1 MRSGVADTPERDEW
15 KEAVGSTLTH
25 HGPCCDRARAWLIAM
40 GRSYDFS
47 STDGLALA
55 GPRWITQRWAWG
67 PIQWPVAWCEA
78 VKAETIDCGVF
89 GAFALEL
96 FRAKGIEAY
105 PGQLLRGCAEE
116 RISHWRRKWDAIP
129 TAFNWIGTRVVYHE
143 VSVVRT
149 EADQARIYDPTEG
162 FWLEPGTQSGH
173 HGHLAIRAEIPM
185 TLKWGEHELVN
196 GRWTATALASGSE

>member
-1 MRSGVADTPERDEW
+1 
-15 KEAVGSTLTH
+15 
-25 HGPCCDRARAWLIAM
+25 
-40 GRSYDFS
+40 
-47 STDGLALA
+47 
-55 GPRWITQRWAWG
+55 
-67 PIQWPVAWCEA
+67 VAWCEA

-149 EADQARIYDPTEG
+149 EADRSQRLWRFDA
-162 FWLEPGTQSGH
+162 Q
-173 HGHLAIRAEIPM
+173 
-185 TLKWGEHELVN
+185 
-196 GRWTATALASGSE
+196 GRNPQIVLTKVKPIGYHA

>member
-1 MRSGVADTPERDEW
+1 
-15 KEAVGSTLTH
+15 
-25 HGPCCDRARAWLIAM
+25 
-40 GRSYDFS
+40 
-47 STDGLALA
+47 
-55 GPRWITQRWAWG
+55 
-67 PIQWPVAWCEA
+67 
-78 VKAETIDCGVF
+78 
-89 GAFALEL
+89 LEL

-162 FWLEPGTQSGH
+162 FWLEPGARRGRRAVPTAPARFAPRSPCPSSG
-173 HGHLAIRAEIPM
+173 ATTSWSMAD
-185 TLKWGEHELVN
+185 
-196 GRWTATALASGSE
+196 GRPPGWPPRPVDET

>member
-1 MRSGVADTPERDEW
+1 
-15 KEAVGSTLTH
+15 
-25 HGPCCDRARAWLIAM
+25 
-40 GRSYDFS
+40 
-47 STDGLALA
+47 
-55 GPRWITQRWAWG
+55 
-67 PIQWPVAWCEA
+67 VAWCEA

-173 HGHLAIRAEIPM
+173 HGHLAVRAEIPM

-196 GRWTATALASGSE
+196 GRWTATAPATGSE